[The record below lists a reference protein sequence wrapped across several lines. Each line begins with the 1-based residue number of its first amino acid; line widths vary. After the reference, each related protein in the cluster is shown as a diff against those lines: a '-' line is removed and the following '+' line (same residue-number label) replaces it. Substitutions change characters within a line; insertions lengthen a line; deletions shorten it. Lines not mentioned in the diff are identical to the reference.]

1 MNTATICA
9 SCAAMLGLATGIAV
23 ADDPDPANSLRLGMY
38 AVFYHTKAD
47 DLAGPYVPPGAN
59 LKADNDQ
66 TLYAGYVRTLSTHFA
81 AELAFGVPPLNKT
94 EGRGLATLGSA
105 PYNGQ
110 VIAAA
115 RWFSPTLLLEYS
127 FFDEL
132 ARLRPFIG
140 AGVNYTRFYDR
151 DSTAA
156 GNAVSGGPT
165 RLELPV
171 SVGPAATVGLSYRIA
186 PHWGLYA
193 SYSVSRV
200 DTRLTADTAGLVRTS
215 HIAFGPQAL
224 VLSAGY
230 SF

>member
-1 MNTATICA
+1 MQAFTRQ
-9 SCAAMLGLATGIAV
+9 LRFPDWVKPGLGGLALGVFATPIVMYVGPHVVITGNTTI
-23 ADDPDPANSLRLGMY
+23 G
-38 AVFYHTKAD
+38 
-47 DLAGPYVPPGAN
+47 
-59 LKADNDQ
+59 ADNKIFQ
-66 TLYAGYVRTLSTHFA
+66 FA
-81 AELAFGVPPLNKT
+81 
-94 EGRGLATLGSA
+94 S
-105 PYNGQ
+105 
-110 VIAAA
+110 
-115 RWFSPTLLLEYS
+115 
-127 FFDEL
+127 
-132 ARLRPFIG
+132 IG
-140 AGVNYTRFYDR
+140 AAPQDKKY
-151 DSTAA
+151 
-156 GNAVSGGPT
+156 SGGPT